1 MEIQIA
7 KFNNSTSVDTKELPV
22 SVITSMTPVVDK
34 QGNPAILVN
43 YYDDEFCLDASL
55 FCDSVDFETVEI

>member
-7 KFNNSTSVDTKELPV
+7 KFKNSTSVDNKELPV
-22 SVITSMTPVVDK
+22 SSITSIVPVIDK
-34 QGNPAILVN
+34 KGNPSVIVN